1 VPVNHFT
8 TNNTNVQTY
17 QMRYLLDESHVQAN
31 DTYPPILFYCG
42 NEGDVW
48 TFYNNSGFMTT
59 TLPNLL
65 NAVVLFGEHRYYGE
79 SLPFG
84 EQSFTKDNVK
94 YLTLDQTFMDYQLLI
109 KTIKDANP
117 KYKYSPVFAFGGS
130 YGGMLAAWMR
140 MKFPH
145 VIHGAHASSAPIMFF
160 PGSVS
165 PYAFNELVT
174 RQWEKVKAGTKQS
187 VFNGFMALKN
197 FSTDASKWE
206 TLDAIFNTCESITL
220 PEQVNLI
227 GDMINNAI
235 GTMQMVDY
243 PYATDF
249 LGSLPANPVNT
260 TIGWMYGNVSAIA
273 TDMDYVRRLQVIIN
287 VFQNSTGQ
295 TNCTDI
301 SFSSVKKEAPGLDDN
316 GWNYQVCN
324 EMVMPIQQNGITDMF
339 PKDLWNADA
348 FVAGC
353 KKSTGLNP

>member
-1 VPVNHFT
+1 
-8 TNNTNVQTY
+8 
-17 QMRYLLDESHVQAN
+17 MRYLLDESHVEAN
-31 DTYPPILFYCG
+31 DTYPAILFYCG

-109 KTIKDANP
+109 KTIKEANP

-187 VFNGFMALKN
+187 VYNGFMALKN

-227 GDMINNAI
+227 GDIINNAI
-235 GTMQMVDY
+235 GTM
-243 PYATDF
+243 
-249 LGSLPANPVNT
+249 
-260 TIGWMYGNVSAIA
+260 
-273 TDMDYVRRLQVIIN
+273 
-287 VFQNSTGQ
+287 
-295 TNCTDI
+295 
-301 SFSSVKKEAPGLDDN
+301 
-316 GWNYQVCN
+316 
-324 EMVMPIQQNGITDMF
+324 
-339 PKDLWNADA
+339 
-348 FVAGC
+348 
-353 KKSTGLNP
+353 